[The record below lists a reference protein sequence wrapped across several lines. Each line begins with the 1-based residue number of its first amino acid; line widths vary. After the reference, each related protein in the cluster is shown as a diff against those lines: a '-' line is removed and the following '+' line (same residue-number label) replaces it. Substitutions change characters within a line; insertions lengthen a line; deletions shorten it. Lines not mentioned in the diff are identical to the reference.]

1 VGILKVQS
9 RADKKLSCPHGR
21 QFPEWLFFESRRP
34 PWWDTWPSSSVATS
48 PFSRLFMMFGYI
60 EQLHICLDRLRGRH
74 WTVQGIR
81 GIKMQ
86 SGPDKPGRSLAC
98 AWAKKLLARS
108 SRDRPGPAQSQFS
121 PSTKNQQ
128 PPLRCNFQLNSRPMT

>member
-1 VGILKVQS
+1 LNIHVGILKVQS
-9 RADKKLSCPHGR
+9 RADKKLSCPHRR

-34 PWWDTWPSSSVATS
+34 PWWPSSSVATS

-86 SGPDKPGRSLAC
+86 SGPDKLGRSLAC

-108 SRDRPGPAQSQFS
+108 SRDCRVQPS
-121 PSTKNQQ
+121 PSSHRRQKTN
-128 PPLRCNFQLNSRPMT
+128 NHHFVATFNSTRDL